1 MAPFRWPSL
10 NCDIMLAIEVSANK
24 PEKVS
29 EWDAIADRLSAVF
42 SQANDGKVVE
52 LKARGC
58 KDRMERLLKKYEID
72 DSRSLKRFV
81 Q

>member
-1 MAPFRWPSL
+1 MAPFGWPCL
-10 NCDIMLAIEVSANK
+10 NCDMMMAIDILANK

-29 EWDAIADRLSAVF
+29 EWDAIADRLSAAF
-42 SQANDGKVVE
+42 SQANNGKVVE
-52 LKARGC
+52 LKARGS

-72 DSRSLKRFV
+72 DSRSLKSFV